1 MRLLLRLKPESRISA
16 FILSTLLALVC
27 LGVKAQTI
35 TISPKT
41 GNVIAAHSYQQ
52 ENHLAG
58 YGGAWVHNQLPM
70 NLFTSDYDD
79 LTDAGLPKT
88 HANNIAPKG
97 DKFVWYGGVT
107 RDGFF
112 TISLPKGY
120 RFTGYKMVLTNNVTD
135 ADFPETFGKNA
146 YSMTERS
153 GSFTGDVLT
162 TVNLGKRNVNS
173 TTEYT
178 LQRTSNDMGNIL
190 YFRLGH
196 TSGEYAAVYVQSL
209 EISFECDQNIS
220 TTVRPSAASTSG
232 VDCAAVSFNTGRMD
246 IGSITWSGG
255 SSTGQQNK
263 AWRYNYNNVKDL
275 QANFMLFDEDGISAG
290 SASTSSIKNGNIKAT
305 SVNGGLHYA
314 LQNDVYY
321 LETPTEAITQNDKS
335 IPVGY
340 RITGAKL
347 HYYANIVT
355 PAAALGNRIY
365 ITDGSGKYMNTSL
378 KFTSTP
384 VVWQT
389 DAQGYVWTT
398 DGDGATVYLTE
409 VTSSILGTTHTLKI
423 TTTKTTKFGLDD
435 TGLYYKATFTHYVT
449 KEGKL
454 GGNKFDT
461 NDAAKIL
468 SAEPSTGG
476 FTLNLYGT
484 DGSVVAKTVK
494 ADASNTSGTLEVSG
508 LNNDAIKFEVT
519 ELTGTAAYVYA
530 ELTLE
535 ALNPYISKMD
545 VVATTAGGDATIAQS
560 YLADDFTVGDN
571 GKITFSVPDNFASSG
586 VQLSFDNLNS
596 KCADDT
602 YGPFAADGN
611 SRYHFVHSAYY
622 TTIGENLQ
630 AHRTDAADHSYT
642 DKIKVSEVGSK
653 QFQVNNSDDF
663 KVGTSQ
669 STKEYSYVE
678 YRYTN
683 AAYTTQGGTWNAV
696 NLTRT
701 DATKDC
707 YLVTCD
713 ETRYNLAPTTTPR
726 HAFYAFYNTSVT
738 LNIADYEP
746 QLTYVKVYDNA
757 MLQTGFDSNAYYG
770 VKVGAKMKDT
780 GTAVEDGTG
789 YLFAKQILDQINEDK
804 GKDNCPTDAAHV
816 LYIDASSLTSVLS
829 SATDPDTYGK
839 LELLQDAIGKNAMIY
854 LPAGVTYTLK
864 NIASRTVSGDFKAEN
879 DIVLTDKQPFFAP
892 YDIRVDANNTT
903 EYLRGVT
910 YTHGKTKYVSL
921 VLPFTMDIADATHK
935 NTEGTSEFKL
945 YTMQLTNAISAVEE
959 VEGKDY
965 QITGHF
971 TPAEGLT
978 TESNKPYLVE
988 VLSYEESEGTD
999 QIFVARQHGATI
1011 VKTPTVLEGE
1021 SANGKIGTE
1030 SVVLTHHGTF
1040 NGVQLEHPA
1049 SGGAYFYF
1057 NKDRFVSS
1065 AGMVN
1070 KGGKVY
1076 IMPFRTYFDY
1086 KGANL
1091 ANAMEI
1097 SLDPNEDVTAIF
1109 GPTADAAARGFQV
1122 TSAQGMLT
1130 VTATQPSTVSVRTIS
1145 GQRVATLRL
1154 SEGESQSVS
1163 LAGGIY
1169 LVNEMKVLVK

>member
-52 ENHLAG
+52 ENHMAG
-58 YGGAWVHNQLPM
+58 YGGTWVHNQLPLDM
-70 NLFTSDYDD
+70 FTSDSNVLSED
-79 LTDAGLPKT
+79 GLPKN

-97 DKFVWYGGVT
+97 DKFVFCGGT
-107 RDGFF
+107 SNDGYF

-120 RFTGYKMVLTNNVTD
+120 RFTGYKMVMTNNVSSTD
-135 ADFPETFGKNA
+135 FTETFGTSA
-146 YSMTERS
+146 YSMSERN
-153 GSFTGDVLT
+153 GSFTGSTLVS
-162 TVNLGKRNVNS
+162 VNLGTHNTSS
-173 TTEYT
+173 TKEYT
-178 LQRTSNDMGNIL
+178 LQRTANDMGNIL

-196 TSGEYAAVYVQSL
+196 GNNQYAAVYVKSF
-209 EISFECDQNIS
+209 EISFECDQNF
-220 TTVRPSAASTSG
+220 TATVRPSAATSTG
-232 VDCAAVSFNTGRMD
+232 VDCMAHAFGTERVDLGT
-246 IGSITWSGG
+246 ITWSAGE
-255 SSTGQQNK
+255 SSSNY
-263 AWRYNYNNVKDL
+263 AFRYDYGKVKDL
-275 QANFMLFDEDGISAG
+275 DADFMLYDADGVNSTG
-290 SASTSSIKNGNIKAT
+290 SASTSAKKNGHITAA

-321 LETPTEAITQNDKS
+321 LETPTEAITQNNKS
-335 IPVGY
+335 IPIGY

-347 HYYANIVT
+347 HYYNAPVS
-355 PAAALGNRIY
+355 PALGSSFY
-365 ITDGSGKYMNTSL
+365 ITDGNGKYMNASL
-378 KFTSTP
+378 KFTTTP
-384 VVWQT
+384 VVWQS
-389 DAQGYVWTT
+389 DAEGYVWTGNT
-398 DGDGATVYLTE
+398 YLK
-409 VTSSILGTTHTLKI
+409 GTTYLAANKLS
-423 TTTKTTKFGLDD
+423 TTTKKSDATKFAISG
-435 TGLYYKATFTHYVT
+435 TGLYWKWGALEHYV
-449 KEGKL
+449 G
-454 GGNKFDT
+454 T
-461 NDAAKIL
+461 NGDFSSDNHATL
-468 SAEPSTGG
+468 VSTQHNS

-519 ELTGTAAYVYA
+519 DLNGTAAYVYA

-571 GKITFSVPDNFASSG
+571 GKITFSVPDNFASKG
-586 VQLSFDNLNS
+586 VQLSFDNLSS
-596 KCADDT
+596 KRADDT
-602 YGPFAADGN
+602 YGPLAADGN

-630 AHRTDAADHSYT
+630 AHRTDAANHSYT